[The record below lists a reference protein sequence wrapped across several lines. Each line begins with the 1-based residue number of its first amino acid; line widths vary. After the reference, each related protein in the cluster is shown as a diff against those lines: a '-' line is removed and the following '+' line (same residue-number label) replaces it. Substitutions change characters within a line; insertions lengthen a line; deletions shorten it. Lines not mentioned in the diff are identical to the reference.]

1 MRSFSLMFVAI
12 ALVML
17 GMFVIYLLQGPV
29 DPVIA
34 VALFVSFLACLVPSL
49 YLLKPFESRE
59 RYRER
64 REQRRRKSSL
74 NSSAGDSTEG
84 HPPDEGRPPD
94 GGRGS

>member
-17 GMFVIYLLQGPV
+17 GMFVIYLRQGPV

-64 REQRRRKSSL
+64 RERRRRKSSL
-74 NSSAGDSTEG
+74 NGSAGDS
-84 HPPDEGRPPD
+84 PDEGHPPD

>member
-1 MRSFSLMFVAI
+1 MFVAI
-12 ALVML
+12 SLVML

-29 DPVIA
+29 DPLIA
-34 VALFVSFLACLVPSL
+34 GVLFVSFVACLVPSL

-74 NSSAGDSTEG
+74 NGSAGNSPEGDPPPEQG
-84 HPPDEGRPPD
+84 HPPDGD
-94 GGRGS
+94 RGS